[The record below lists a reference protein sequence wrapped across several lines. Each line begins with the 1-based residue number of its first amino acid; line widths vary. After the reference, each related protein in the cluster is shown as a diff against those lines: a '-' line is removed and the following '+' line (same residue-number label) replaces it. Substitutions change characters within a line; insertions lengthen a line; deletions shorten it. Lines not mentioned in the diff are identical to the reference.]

1 MGARA
6 FGEYPALE
14 DLSGEEL
21 TRRIKAA
28 RLSKTDKY
36 IAVARL
42 VWRTP
47 YADIAAAVE
56 MHRTTVARRLREII
70 ARI

>member
-6 FGEYPALE
+6 FDEYPSLE

-28 RLSKTDKY
+28 RLSKIDKY
-36 IAVARL
+36 IAIARL

-47 YADIAAAVE
+47 YADIAAAVNL
-56 MHRTTVARRLREII
+56 HRTTVARRLHDII
-70 ARI
+70 SRI